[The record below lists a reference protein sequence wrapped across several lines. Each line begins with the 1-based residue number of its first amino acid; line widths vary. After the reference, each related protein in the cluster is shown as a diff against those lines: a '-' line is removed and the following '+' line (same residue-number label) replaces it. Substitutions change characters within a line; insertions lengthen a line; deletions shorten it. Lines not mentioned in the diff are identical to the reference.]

1 MTGFFS
7 VIDQYNKEIIICFL
21 DKLGIIHSEMLFLL
35 NAHHFL
41 KSMPDSY
48 PVKNN
53 PFFLIYTYASPC
65 ERCLETYSMLSIEYP
80 TYHFDIFYTQRYK
93 KNCISSLLYTKYSET
108 DINFANSFS
117 FPLLDKS
124 YFAKQCS
131 KFINVLSNTLYTSY
145 LNNKNK
151 DNKSNTIRLLLKSQY
166 NDLNECSE
174 SIYKE
179 IIKNQGEIKK
189 DYFPNFNFENIEL
202 LEKNVEIDI
211 PLYIY
216 DYKYLRE
223 KIDEFS
229 FIWDD
234 KQHN

>member
-1 MTGFFS
+1 M
-7 VIDQYNKEIIICFL
+7 
-21 DKLGIIHSEMLFLL
+21 
-35 NAHHFL
+35 
-41 KSMPDSY
+41 
-48 PVKNN
+48 
-53 PFFLIYTYASPC
+53 
-65 ERCLETYSMLSIEYP
+65 
-80 TYHFDIFYTQRYK
+80 
-93 KNCISSLLYTKYSET
+93 
-108 DINFANSFS
+108 
-117 FPLLDKS
+117 DKS

-166 NDLNECSE
+166 NDLNEYSE

-202 LEKNVEIDI
+202 LQKNVEIDI

-216 DYKYLRE
+216 DYKYLRK
-223 KIDEFS
+223 KIDEF
-229 FIWDD
+229 
-234 KQHN
+234 